1 MVCSRAPG
9 ERGSR
14 LTRRVVFFAATG
26 VDAARCVG
34 GTGADATKLVVGI
47 IRPERL
53 DAVQRELAAAQ
64 VFRLTVSDVLGT
76 ASDRRGGVSAAQAY
90 AGASSAPTSERK
102 VKLEVAVNED
112 FVEPT
117 VRAIT
122 RGGKTDTSAGDGKV
136 FILPLEEAIRI
147 RTGERGPDAI

>member
-1 MVCSRAPG
+1 M
-9 ERGSR
+9 
-14 LTRRVVFFAATG
+14 
-26 VDAARCVG
+26 
-34 GTGADATKLVVGI
+34 

-53 DAVQRELAAAQ
+53 EAVQRELAAAQ

-76 ASDRRGGVSAAQAY
+76 ATDAAAPATAAQAY
-90 AGASSAPTSERK
+90 AGAAAGPSSVRK

-117 VRAIT
+117 MRAIVRA
-122 RGGKTDTSAGDGKV
+122 GATDHGRGDGKV
-136 FILPLEEAIRI
+136 FVLPLEEAIRI

>member
-1 MVCSRAPG
+1 M
-9 ERGSR
+9 
-14 LTRRVVFFAATG
+14 
-26 VDAARCVG
+26 
-34 GTGADATKLVVGI
+34 
-47 IRPERL
+47 
-53 DAVQRELAAAQ
+53 QRELAAAQ

-76 ASDRRGGVSAAQAY
+76 ASDARGPSSAAQAY
-90 AGASSAPTSERK
+90 AGASSAPTSVRK

-117 VRAIT
+117 VRAIS
-122 RGGKTDTSAGDGKV
+122 RGGKTDQSTGDGKV